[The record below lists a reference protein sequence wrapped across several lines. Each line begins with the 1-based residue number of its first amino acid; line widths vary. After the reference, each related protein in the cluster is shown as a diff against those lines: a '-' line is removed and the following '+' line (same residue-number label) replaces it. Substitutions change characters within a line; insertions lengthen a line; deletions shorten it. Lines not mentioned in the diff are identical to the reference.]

1 MNATRRT
8 VLIAGALSAITALSF
23 SSAVFAASD
32 LVEVQSLNAANKPIT
47 VAVPKNPQRIA
58 VADFSV
64 LDTLDHWGLGERIVA
79 LPQTTALPYL
89 PQYFKKSKKVTNL
102 GTLKEIDL
110 EGLMAAEPDVIFISG
125 RLAKKYD
132 ELSKIAPVVFMTADH
147 EKGTFK
153 SFSDNLMN
161 LAKIFGK
168 EAAAQA
174 DIDHFTGRIDR
185 IRAASAG
192 KTAVVGLVTSAHFN
206 LLGNKARCALIGNE
220 FGFQNVAQNA
230 NANHGNEASFEL
242 LLKLN
247 PDYIFV
253 LDRDSAIA
261 RQSCGRRDEQ
271 RACRPHE
278 SQSGRSHCLSLCR
291 LLVPRR
297 RRLHLDEPAVPGH
310 RKSTRPYEVIF
321 WKIPCRS
328 PAVVFLS
335 SPAPLRSSV
344 SLAFRSKHLPL
355 NSLSPR
361 SAPTRSSLPFR
372 FLRIPSV
379 LPFWNTP
386 SSKTFRYLA

>member
-47 VAVPKNPQRIA
+47 VAVPKNPQRVA

-89 PQYFKKSKKVTNL
+89 PQYFKKSKKV
-102 GTLKEIDL
+102 
-110 EGLMAAEPDVIFISG
+110 
-125 RLAKKYD
+125 
-132 ELSKIAPVVFMTADH
+132 KIAPVVFMTADH

-261 RQSCGRRDEQ
+261 RPGAKVAADVMNNELVARTKAKAED
-271 RACRPHE
+271 HIVY
-278 SQSGRSHCLSLCR
+278 LS
-291 LLVPRR
+291 
-297 RRLHLDEPAVPGH
+297 AA
-310 RKSTRPYEVIF
+310 S
-321 WKIPCRS
+321 W
-328 PAVVFLS
+328 
-335 SPAPLRSSV
+335 
-344 SLAFRSKHLPL
+344 
-355 NSLSPR
+355 
-361 SAPTRSSLPFR
+361 
-372 FLRIPSV
+372 
-379 LPFWNTP
+379 
-386 SSKTFRYLA
+386 YLADGGYTSMNLQFQDIEKALGLTK

>member
-1 MNATRRT
+1 M
-8 VLIAGALSAITALSF
+8 
-23 SSAVFAASD
+23 
-32 LVEVQSLNAANKPIT
+32 
-47 VAVPKNPQRIA
+47 
-58 VADFSV
+58 
-64 LDTLDHWGLGERIVA
+64 GERIVA

-206 LLGNKARCALIGNE
+206 LLGNKTRCALIGNE

-261 RQSCGRRDEQ
+261 RPGAKVAADVMNNELV
-271 RACRPHE
+271 ACTKAKAEGHIVY
-278 SQSGRSHCLSLCR
+278 LS
-291 LLVPRR
+291 
-297 RRLHLDEPAVPGH
+297 AA
-310 RKSTRPYEVIF
+310 S
-321 WKIPCRS
+321 W
-328 PAVVFLS
+328 
-335 SPAPLRSSV
+335 
-344 SLAFRSKHLPL
+344 
-355 NSLSPR
+355 
-361 SAPTRSSLPFR
+361 
-372 FLRIPSV
+372 
-379 LPFWNTP
+379 
-386 SSKTFRYLA
+386 YLADGGYTSMNLQFQDIEKALGLTK

>member
-8 VLIAGALSAITALSF
+8 VLIAGALSAIPALSF

-185 IRAASAG
+185 IRAFRATG
-192 KTAVVGLVTSAHFN
+192 EHFTPAYAKRFQE
-206 LLGNKARCALIGNE
+206 GE
-220 FGFQNVAQNA
+220 FRRRVQFMYGGRLQKIRFRYT
-230 NANHGNEASFEL
+230 GPSIEA
-242 LLKLN
+242 
-247 PDYIFV
+247 V
-253 LDRDSAIA
+253 LDRLPTAEILLQDDSGWTISAEVFGKGIEMWM
-261 RQSCGRRDEQ
+261 RSQGDYIQEI
-271 RACRPHE
+271 HE
-278 SQSGRSHCLSLCR
+278 KERNQHGK
-291 LLVPRR
+291 P
-297 RRLHLDEPAVPGH
+297 
-310 RKSTRPYEVIF
+310 
-321 WKIPCRS
+321 
-328 PAVVFLS
+328 
-335 SPAPLRSSV
+335 
-344 SLAFRSKHLPL
+344 
-355 NSLSPR
+355 
-361 SAPTRSSLPFR
+361 SA
-372 FLRIPSV
+372 
-379 LPFWNTP
+379 N
-386 SSKTFRYLA
+386 

>member
-185 IRAASAG
+185 IRAASAR

-206 LLGNKARCALIGNE
+206 LLGNKARCALIGND

-261 RQSCGRRDEQ
+261 RPGAKVAADVMNNELV
-271 RACRPHE
+271 ACTKAKAEGHIVY
-278 SQSGRSHCLSLCR
+278 LS
-291 LLVPRR
+291 
-297 RRLHLDEPAVPGH
+297 AA
-310 RKSTRPYEVIF
+310 S
-321 WKIPCRS
+321 W
-328 PAVVFLS
+328 
-335 SPAPLRSSV
+335 
-344 SLAFRSKHLPL
+344 
-355 NSLSPR
+355 
-361 SAPTRSSLPFR
+361 
-372 FLRIPSV
+372 
-379 LPFWNTP
+379 
-386 SSKTFRYLA
+386 YLADGGYTSMNLQFQDIEKALGLTK

>member
-1 MNATRRT
+1 MQEHFSALARGRFDARIGVRPIKAMDALRNIVHGHT
-8 VLIAGALSAITALSF
+8 GAAALRGVGVGTGGAFVKQSGSGAFVHAHAVIGDRNQNRIFAIP
-23 SSAVFAASD
+23 VD
-32 LVEVQSLNAANKPIT
+32 RHID
-47 VAVPKNPQRIA
+47 PQRIA

-261 RQSCGRRDEQ
+261 RPGAKVAADVMNNELV
-271 RACRPHE
+271 ACTKAKAEGHIVY
-278 SQSGRSHCLSLCR
+278 LS
-291 LLVPRR
+291 
-297 RRLHLDEPAVPGH
+297 AA
-310 RKSTRPYEVIF
+310 S
-321 WKIPCRS
+321 W
-328 PAVVFLS
+328 
-335 SPAPLRSSV
+335 
-344 SLAFRSKHLPL
+344 
-355 NSLSPR
+355 
-361 SAPTRSSLPFR
+361 
-372 FLRIPSV
+372 
-379 LPFWNTP
+379 
-386 SSKTFRYLA
+386 YLADGGYTSMNLQFQDIEKALGLTK

>member
-185 IRAASAG
+185 IRAFRATGEHFTPAYAKCFQEGEFRRRVQFMYGGKLQKIRFRYAG
-192 KTAVVGLVTSAHFN
+192 PS
-206 LLGNKARCALIGNE
+206 I
-220 FGFQNVAQNA
+220 
-230 NANHGNEASFEL
+230 EA
-242 LLKLN
+242 
-247 PDYIFV
+247 V
-253 LDRDSAIA
+253 LDRLPTAEILSQDDSGWTISAEVFGKGI
-261 RQSCGRRDEQ
+261 EMWIK
-271 RACRPHE
+271 
-278 SQSGRSHCLSLCR
+278 SQG
-291 LLVPRR
+291 
-297 RRLHLDEPAVPGH
+297 EYIE
-310 RKSTRPYEVIF
+310 TE
-321 WKIPCRS
+321 
-328 PAVVFLS
+328 
-335 SPAPLRSSV
+335 
-344 SLAFRSKHLPL
+344 
-355 NSLSPR
+355 
-361 SAPTRSSLPFR
+361 
-372 FLRIPSV
+372 
-379 LPFWNTP
+379 
-386 SSKTFRYLA
+386 

>member
-192 KTAVVGLVTSAHFN
+192 KTAVVGLWW
-206 LLGNKARCALIGNE
+206 
-220 FGFQNVAQNA
+220 
-230 NANHGNEASFEL
+230 
-242 LLKLN
+242 
-247 PDYIFV
+247 D
-253 LDRDSAIA
+253 
-261 RQSCGRRDEQ
+261 
-271 RACRPHE
+271 
-278 SQSGRSHCLSLCR
+278 
-291 LLVPRR
+291 
-297 RRLHLDEPAVPGH
+297 
-310 RKSTRPYEVIF
+310 
-321 WKIPCRS
+321 
-328 PAVVFLS
+328 S
-335 SPAPLRSSV
+335 SPAPTSTSW
-344 SLAFRSKHLPL
+344 A
-355 NSLSPR
+355 
-361 SAPTRSSLPFR
+361 TRP
-372 FLRIPSV
+372 
-379 LPFWNTP
+379 
-386 SSKTFRYLA
+386 AAH

>member
-89 PQYFKKSKKVTNL
+89 PQYFKKSKKVTNH

-185 IRAASAG
+185 IRAASARHFVG
-192 KTAVVGLVTSAHFN
+192 TGVRNARKKTQRHLCYF
-206 LLGNKARCALIGNE
+206 LQPR
-220 FGFQNVAQNA
+220 FG
-230 NANHGNEASFEL
+230 
-242 LLKLN
+242 
-247 PDYIFV
+247 
-253 LDRDSAIA
+253 
-261 RQSCGRRDEQ
+261 
-271 RACRPHE
+271 
-278 SQSGRSHCLSLCR
+278 
-291 LLVPRR
+291 
-297 RRLHLDEPAVPGH
+297 
-310 RKSTRPYEVIF
+310 
-321 WKIPCRS
+321 
-328 PAVVFLS
+328 
-335 SPAPLRSSV
+335 
-344 SLAFRSKHLPL
+344 
-355 NSLSPR
+355 
-361 SAPTRSSLPFR
+361 
-372 FLRIPSV
+372 
-379 LPFWNTP
+379 
-386 SSKTFRYLA
+386 

>member
-110 EGLMAAEPDVIFISG
+110 EGLMAAEPDVITEIYTLSLHDALPILIFISG

-261 RQSCGRRDEQ
+261 RPGAKVAADVMNNELV
-271 RACRPHE
+271 ACTKAKAEGHIVY
-278 SQSGRSHCLSLCR
+278 LS
-291 LLVPRR
+291 
-297 RRLHLDEPAVPGH
+297 AA
-310 RKSTRPYEVIF
+310 S
-321 WKIPCRS
+321 W
-328 PAVVFLS
+328 
-335 SPAPLRSSV
+335 
-344 SLAFRSKHLPL
+344 
-355 NSLSPR
+355 
-361 SAPTRSSLPFR
+361 
-372 FLRIPSV
+372 
-379 LPFWNTP
+379 
-386 SSKTFRYLA
+386 YLADGGYTSMNLQFQDIEKALGLTK

>member
-168 EAAAQA
+168 EA
-174 DIDHFTGRIDR
+174 R
-185 IRAASAG
+185 
-192 KTAVVGLVTSAHFN
+192 
-206 LLGNKARCALIGNE
+206 
-220 FGFQNVAQNA
+220 
-230 NANHGNEASFEL
+230 
-242 LLKLN
+242 
-247 PDYIFV
+247 
-253 LDRDSAIA
+253 
-261 RQSCGRRDEQ
+261 
-271 RACRPHE
+271 
-278 SQSGRSHCLSLCR
+278 SGRH
-291 LLVPRR
+291 
-297 RRLHLDEPAVPGH
+297 
-310 RKSTRPYEVIF
+310 
-321 WKIPCRS
+321 
-328 PAVVFLS
+328 
-335 SPAPLRSSV
+335 
-344 SLAFRSKHLPL
+344 
-355 NSLSPR
+355 
-361 SAPTRSSLPFR
+361 
-372 FLRIPSV
+372 
-379 LPFWNTP
+379 
-386 SSKTFRYLA
+386 

>member
-1 MNATRRT
+1 
-8 VLIAGALSAITALSF
+8 
-23 SSAVFAASD
+23 
-32 LVEVQSLNAANKPIT
+32 
-47 VAVPKNPQRIA
+47 
-58 VADFSV
+58 
-64 LDTLDHWGLGERIVA
+64 
-79 LPQTTALPYL
+79 
-89 PQYFKKSKKVTNL
+89 
-102 GTLKEIDL
+102 
-110 EGLMAAEPDVIFISG
+110 MAAEPDVIFISG

-261 RQSCGRRDEQ
+261 RPGAKVAADVMNNELVARTKAKAED
-271 RACRPHE
+271 HIVY
-278 SQSGRSHCLSLCR
+278 LS
-291 LLVPRR
+291 
-297 RRLHLDEPAVPGH
+297 AA
-310 RKSTRPYEVIF
+310 S
-321 WKIPCRS
+321 W
-328 PAVVFLS
+328 
-335 SPAPLRSSV
+335 
-344 SLAFRSKHLPL
+344 
-355 NSLSPR
+355 
-361 SAPTRSSLPFR
+361 
-372 FLRIPSV
+372 
-379 LPFWNTP
+379 
-386 SSKTFRYLA
+386 YLADGGYTSMNLQFQDIEKALGLTK